1 MSDTWEPEGRIALEN
16 AEDLGPDAAE
26 IARVWVNDEGG
37 ASVWIAAFRLEDP
50 KMFGYLMADTMR
62 HAARAYA
69 GTWSIGEDAALE
81 AIAQGVSEAL
91 RGQTTTVT
99 TIQDGSLN

>member
-1 MSDTWEPEGRIALEN
+1 MSTWEPDGRITLEG
-16 AEDLGPDAAE
+16 AEDLGPDSAE
-26 IARVWVNDEGG
+26 IARVWINEEGG

-50 KMFGYLMADTMR
+50 KIFGYLMADTIR

-69 GTWSIGEDAALE
+69 GTWSIDENAALQT
-81 AIAQGVSEAL
+81 IASGLSEAL
-91 RGQTTTVT
+91 RGQIGTIT

>member
-1 MSDTWEPEGRIALEN
+1 MSVWEPPGRISLEGG
-16 AEDLGPDAAE
+16 EDLGKDSSE
-26 IARVWVNDEGG
+26 IARIWINDEGG

-50 KMFGYLMADTMR
+50 RMFGYLMADTIR

-69 GTWSIGEDAALE
+69 GTWSIGEDAALQK
-81 AIAQGVSEAL
+81 IAEGLSEAL
-91 RGQTTTVT
+91 RSQT

>member
-1 MSDTWEPEGRIALEN
+1 MSTWEPDGRITLEG
-16 AEDLGPDAAE
+16 AEDLGADSAE
-26 IARVWVNDEGG
+26 IARVWINDEGG

-50 KMFGYLMADTMR
+50 KIFGYLMADTIR

-69 GTWSIGEDAALE
+69 GTWSIDENAALQT
-81 AIAQGVSEAL
+81 IAAGLSEML
-91 RGQTTTVT
+91 RDQIGTIT

>member
-1 MSDTWEPEGRIALEN
+1 MSIWEPDGRITLDGAQE
-16 AEDLGPDAAE
+16 LGAGAAE
-26 IARVWVNDEGG
+26 IARVWINEEGG

-50 KMFGYLMADTMR
+50 KMFGYLMADTIR

-69 GTWSIGEDAALE
+69 GTWSIDENVALQT
-81 AIAQGVSEAL
+81 IASGLSEAL
-91 RGQTTTVT
+91 RDQINTIT